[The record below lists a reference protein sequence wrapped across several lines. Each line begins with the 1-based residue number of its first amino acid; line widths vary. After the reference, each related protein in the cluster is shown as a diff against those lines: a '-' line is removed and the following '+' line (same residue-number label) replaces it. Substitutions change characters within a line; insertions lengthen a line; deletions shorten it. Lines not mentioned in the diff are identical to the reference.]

1 MSSKP
6 QELFEDYIM
15 LMVNYWTEIWIFRT
29 QKNECVASALLHQ
42 QQPTTS
48 MFLTFFHLGILSVT
62 ATFLNSLV
70 SPLHNKVGIDFDS
83 ELSVINFEDL
93 EIVETNLDLR
103 GRLPWTRPSIIVG
116 NWTTFWLN
124 VRKWSCSLGTIV
136 APWIEKLSFQ
146 KIF

>member
-1 MSSKP
+1 MDFK
-6 QELFEDYIM
+6 
-15 LMVNYWTEIWIFRT
+15 N
-29 QKNECVASALLHQ
+29 QKNESVASALLHQ

-103 GRLPWTRPSIIVG
+103 GRLPWTQP
-116 NWTTFWLN
+116 
-124 VRKWSCSLGTIV
+124 
-136 APWIEKLSFQ
+136 
-146 KIF
+146 